1 MTPPRLPGLPT
12 FSALMLS
19 ALITVLLGLAGPIDL
34 SRVKEWQTL
43 SAAVIALIAAGIAY
57 LAAMAKV
64 NFDRS
69 VHEGKQRR
77 RNQNVLIRLRY
88 AALIFRAKMSSTRKR
103 LAPSFG
109 TSGAIL
115 ARDISIMASDISIE
129 WPPEFQEAWENL
141 DLFGFRAAD
150 IVANI
155 KYNRGLLDAAVAR
168 LDQTK
173 EYQYKYF
180 DVPKEIGAVIKLMQE
195 IDTFIEDLL
204 ASLP

>member
-1 MTPPRLPGLPT
+1 
-12 FSALMLS
+12 MLS
-19 ALITVLLGLAGPIDL
+19 ALITVWLGLAGPIDL
-34 SRVKEWQTL
+34 SRLKEWQTL

-69 VHEGKQRR
+69 VHEGEQRR

-109 TSGAIL
+109 TSAAVM
-115 ARDISIMASDISIE
+115 ARDISIMARDISIE

-155 KYNRGLLDAAVAR
+155 KYNRDLLDAAVAR

-195 IDTFIEDLL
+195 IDTFLEDLFGKP
-204 ASLP
+204 AIAWCSCVH